1 MLKEEVGC
9 SEGKPCRRVKC
20 RRRPSKGGN
29 ATKRVREHAWLHVS
43 VTSLDEGV
51 AIAAEHLLL
60 NDGAQ
65 WADQEEH

>member
-1 MLKEEVGC
+1 M
-9 SEGKPCRRVKC
+9 KC

-43 VTSLDEGV
+43 PAASLDEGV